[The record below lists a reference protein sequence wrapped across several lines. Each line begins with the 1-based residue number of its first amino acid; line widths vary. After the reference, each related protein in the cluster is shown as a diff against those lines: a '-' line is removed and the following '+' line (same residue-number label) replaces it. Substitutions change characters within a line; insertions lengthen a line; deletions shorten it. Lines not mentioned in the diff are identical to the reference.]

1 MSADLRKIN
10 RKEEKRMFE
19 EIKKMIVEASGVEE
33 ALVTPE
39 AKFQDDL
46 GIDSLDM
53 FEMVMTFEETFGL
66 EIPTED
72 LETIT
77 TVGELTAYVEKKK
90 AE

>member
-1 MSADLRKIN
+1 
-10 RKEEKRMFE
+10 MFE
-19 EIKKMIVEASGVEE
+19 EIKKMIVETSGVEE

-53 FEMVMTFEETFGL
+53 FEMVMAFEETFGL